1 VYANTFHTVVAL
13 AVFITLKR
21 SNTMFIKTYT
31 TTIKRIL
38 RSPLFWMALAVV
50 AVLVFMNAHG
60 AMYHGVEG
68 ISFSDTEPEF
78 VLAYHKYH
86 EMMANLLR
94 YMMLYLI
101 PCLCVIS
108 VMTVVSGDYTDNFF
122 EIERAG
128 GVKSASYLFGRLSG
142 ILTVLLTII
151 LVFSFF
157 SVNYY
162 FFTRGGVEN
171 FTRTPDN
178 FVEAWE
184 LHSLKDYIFDSI
196 DVILRLVLLCQFPV
210 VILFTTVTYAI
221 GVLFESGILAGIG
234 GSIGVV
240 VGYLGAIKYQWLNE
254 SVVYR
259 FFLPA
264 KIGPYLY
271 LSRYDTVFA
280 TEKYCM
286 PNGTNMYLN
295 DTFEGVVAWLAVM
308 LGISLVCIVI
318 SFVCTHRRKI

>member
-1 VYANTFHTVVAL
+1 
-13 AVFITLKR
+13 
-21 SNTMFIKTYT
+21 MFIKTYT

-50 AVLVFMNAHG
+50 AVLIFMKAHG
-60 AMYHGVEG
+60 ELYGGVEG
-68 ISFSDTEPEF
+68 LSHGDTDPEF
-78 VLAYHKYH
+78 RLGYQKYH

-94 YMMLYLI
+94 NMVFYLI
-101 PCLCVIS
+101 PCLCVVA
-108 VMTVVSGDYTDNFF
+108 VMTVISGDYTDNFF

-128 GVKSASYLFGRLSG
+128 GVKSVTYFFGRLSA
-142 ILTVLLTII
+142 ILTVLLTIT

-162 FFTRGGVEN
+162 FFTRGGVAA
-171 FTRTPDN
+171 FTGTPN
-178 FVEAWE
+178 SMVEPWPM
-184 LHSLKDYIFDSI
+184 STLKEYLIDSTVVLFRLIF
-196 DVILRLVLLCQFPV
+196 LCQLPV
-210 VILFTTVTYAI
+210 IILFTTATYAI
-221 GVLFESGILAGIG
+221 GTLFESGILAGIG

-240 VGYLGAIKYQWLNE
+240 LAYLGALRYQWDYE
-254 SVVYR
+254 SVIYR

-286 PNGTNMYLN
+286 PNGTNIYLN

-308 LGISLVCIVI
+308 LGISLACVAI

>member
-1 VYANTFHTVVAL
+1 
-13 AVFITLKR
+13 
-21 SNTMFIKTYT
+21 MFIKTYK

-38 RSPLFWMALAVV
+38 RSPLFWMALGVV
-50 AVLVFMNAHG
+50 AVLVFMNAHD
-60 AMYHGVEG
+60 AMYLGVEG
-68 ISFSDTEPEF
+68 VSYSDTDPEF
-78 VLAYHKYH
+78 RLGYHKYH
-86 EMMANLLR
+86 EMMANHLR
-94 YMMLYLI
+94 GMMLYLI
-101 PCLCVIS
+101 PCLCVVA
-108 VMTVVSGDYTDNFF
+108 VMTVISGDYTDNFF

-128 GVKSASYLFGRLSG
+128 GVRNTTYFFGRISA
-142 ILTVLLTII
+142 ILTVLLTIT

-162 FFTRGGVEN
+162 FFTRGGVAA
-171 FTRTPDN
+171 FTGTPNN
-178 FVEAWE
+178 FVEPWPM
-184 LHSLKDYIFDSI
+184 STLKEYLIDST
-196 DVILRLVLLCQFPV
+196 DVILRLVFLCQLPV
-210 VILFTTVTYAI
+210 IILFTTATYAI
-221 GVLFESGILAGIG
+221 GTLFESGILAGIG

-240 VGYLGAIKYQWLNE
+240 LAYLAALRYQWQFD
-254 SVVYR
+254 SVIYKY
-259 FFLPA
+259 FIPA

-308 LGISLVCIVI
+308 LGISLACVAI